1 MSKLLTSNWM
11 ILVVS
16 AVVYLGATFAFW
28 KTPARVVRAR
38 TEAAATNPHAP
49 SWEFHNPE
57 ADQLIS
63 ELQAEKKDLD
73 KRRQDLDE
81 LAARLEAERTEVTG
95 ARQEVELLQTNFDKS
110 VLRVK
115 EDETANLK
123 KLAKV
128 YSAMAPESAAAIF
141 ADMDDVAV
149 SKIIVFMKD
158 ADTAGI
164 LEALSKKGDAEA
176 KRAAALSERLRV
188 ASVGN
193 TPAK

>member
-1 MSKLLTSNWM
+1 MIKLLTSNWTT
-11 ILVVS
+11 LSVS
-16 AVVYLGATFAFW
+16 AIVYLGATAAFW
-28 KTPARVVRAR
+28 KTPAPASPAQ
-38 TEAAATNPHAP
+38 TAAAATNPHAA

-57 ADQLIS
+57 ADQLSS
-63 ELQAEKKDLD
+63 ELHEEKKGLD

-81 LAARLEAERTEVTG
+81 LAARLEAEQNEVTA
-95 ARQEVELLQTNFDKS
+95 ARQEVVLLQTNFDKS
-110 VLRVK
+110 VLRVT

-176 KRAAALSERLRV
+176 RRAAALSERLRV

-193 TPAK
+193 NPAK